1 MDRAKYNGMNG
12 EKYVHVPNEKLKLQ
26 MSVQKLNCI
35 CLFKNLFLR
44 EKQST
49 DELASK

>member
-12 EKYVHVPNEKLKLQ
+12 EKYAHVPKEKLKLQ
-26 MSVQKLNCI
+26 MSAQKLNCI